1 MNHSGTLGTRYF
13 YVPKATKE
21 IRYIAESG
29 HVTYN
34 MEVRDP
40 EGVAVQ
46 VVDEDHPAKPIP
58 VEAGMDGRVWSFHTT
73 TFAPIFL
80 SFENIPNYLAVSP
93 DALILPET
101 VVQKD
106 GL

>member
-1 MNHSGTLGTRYF
+1 MNHSGTLGKRYF

-46 VVDEDHPAKPIP
+46 VVD
-58 VEAGMDGRVWSFHTT
+58 DGGEQHVGAQQRQCR
-73 TFAPIFL
+73 ADR
-80 SFENIPNYLAVSP
+80 LA
-93 DALILPET
+93 
-101 VVQKD
+101 
-106 GL
+106 